1 MRYGILGD
9 IHGNYDALEA
19 VIADIEKE
27 KVDKLLCVGDIV
39 GYGAE
44 PSKCIET
51 IRRLNC
57 ISVAGNHDYAAVGK
71 ISLDCFNDDAREG
84 VIWTREHL
92 SDKDI
97 EYLANLPIIL
107 EQDGY
112 TLVHGTLHYP
122 ELFGYV
128 LNYRDA
134 ELCFSAMSASGGC
147 LCFMGHSHIPVTFFC
162 GEALSYS
169 TSRRIALQ
177 DADKFLVNVGSVGQP
192 RDHNPR
198 AAYVIY
204 DVKDKTIRVRRVD
217 YDIEGAAEKIRLSGL
232 PIKNAERLKLGW

>member
-27 KVDKLLCVGDIV
+27 KVDSLLCVGDIV

-57 ISVAGNHDYAAVGK
+57 ITVAGNHDYAVVGK
-71 ISLDCFNDDAREG
+71 LGMESFNDGARDG

-92 SDKDI
+92 SDEDI
-97 EYLANLPIIL
+97 EYLANLPLIL
-107 EQDGY
+107 EEDEY
-112 TLVHGTLHYP
+112 TLVHGTLHCP

-128 LNYRDA
+128 LNYNDA
-134 ELCFSAMSASGGC
+134 ELCFKAMSATVGR
-147 LCFMGHSHIPVTFFC
+147 LCFMGHSHIPVTFSC
-162 GEALSYS
+162 GEVLNYS
-169 TSRRIALQ
+169 TDRRITLK

-192 RDHNPR
+192 RDRNPK

-204 DVKDKTIRVRRVD
+204 DTKDKTVRVRRID
-217 YDIEGAAEKIRLSGL
+217 YNIESAAKKIRLSGL
-232 PIKNAERLKLGW
+232 PLTNAERLKLGW